1 MTWKQYSLGMSDKT
15 YDALRERARKLSYER
30 GEDITWQ
37 DLIRKFVEKE
47 IKK

>member
-1 MTWKQYSLGMSDKT
+1 MTWKQYSLGMDTKT
-15 YDALRERARKLSYER
+15 YKALKERARKISFVK
-30 GEDITWQ
+30 GEDISWQ